1 MSLGPIE
8 LVVIG
13 FESTPSSGHISAAVQ
28 DLVDREVITLVD
40 GLLIAKG
47 DDDLIT
53 YAEIEQV
60 DADESIKALG
70 DLLDPEGDGL
80 LTDEDVDQIA
90 DQMPAGTSA
99 LMLVFENTWV
109 KPVRDAIQDAGGFLM
124 AQVRIPG
131 AVVDEVL
138 ADVAASR

>member
-13 FESTPSSGHISAAVQ
+13 FESTPHSGRIAAAVQ
-28 DLVDREVITLVD
+28 DLVDSDVITLVD
-40 GLLIAKG
+40 GLLIVKG
-47 DDDLIT
+47 EDDSIT
-53 YAEIEQV
+53 YVEIEQV
-60 DADESIKALG
+60 DADESIKALA

-90 DQMPAGTSA
+90 DQMPAGASA

-138 ADVAASR
+138 ADVAAG

>member
-13 FESTPSSGHISAAVQ
+13 FESTPHSGRIAAAVQ
-28 DLVDREVITLVD
+28 DLVDSDVITLVD
-40 GLLIAKG
+40 GLLIVKG
-47 DDDLIT
+47 EDDSIT
-53 YAEIEQV
+53 YVEIEQV
-60 DADESIKALG
+60 DADDSIKALA

-90 DQMPAGTSA
+90 EQMPPGASA

-109 KPVRDAIQDAGGFLM
+109 KPVRDAIQEAGGFLM

-138 ADVAASR
+138 ADVAAG